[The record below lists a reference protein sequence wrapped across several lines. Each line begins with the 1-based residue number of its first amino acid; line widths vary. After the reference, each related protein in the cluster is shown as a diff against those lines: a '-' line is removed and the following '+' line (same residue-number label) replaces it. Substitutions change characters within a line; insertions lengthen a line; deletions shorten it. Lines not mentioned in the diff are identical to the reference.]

1 MQTIG
6 LIGGMSW
13 YSTAEYYRV
22 INSGVQRRLGG
33 HSSARIVLQSLDFAE
48 IRDCQLRDDWD
59 RAAALLAQAARR
71 CELGGADVVLICTN
85 LMHRVAEPVQSAIG
99 VPLLHI
105 ADAIA
110 ARARSDGLRTVGLL
124 GARWVMEEDFYI
136 GRLRRNGLDVVVP
149 GPADRVEID
158 RVIFEELTRG
168 VVDPGSRATYR
179 RIVAELQ
186 QRGAQAVV
194 LGCTEIELLLRREDT
209 DIPLLDSMQTHA
221 EAAVTLALQDAAL
234 LGA

>member
-13 YSTAEYYRV
+13 YSTAEYYKV

-48 IRDCQLRDDWD
+48 IRDCQLRDDWG
-59 RAAALLAQAARR
+59 RAAGLLAEAARR

-85 LMHRVAEPVQSAIG
+85 LMHRVAESVQCAIG

-110 ARARSDGLRTVGLL
+110 ERARRDGLHTVGLL

-136 GRLRRNGLDVVVP
+136 GRLRRNGLDVIVP
-149 GPADRVEID
+149 GAADRAEID

-168 VVDPGSRATYR
+168 VVEAGSRASYR
-179 RIVAELQ
+179 RVVADLQ

-194 LGCTEIELLLRREDT
+194 LGCTEIELLLRPQDT
-209 DIPLLDSMQTHA
+209 GIPLLDSMRTHA
-221 EAAVTLALQDAAL
+221 EAAVTLALQDAARV
-234 LGA
+234 GA